1 MELTFT
7 EGYPYSHQ
15 YHIIWCTKY
24 EEKGS
29 EKWSG
34 YDCKALLYSLDGEYR
49 LMILAMEVMPE
60 GEETGEIV
68 RPPRDLERLQACH
81 RGLAEKE
88 ESGT

>member
-1 MELTFT
+1 MDT
-7 EGYPYSHQ
+7 
-15 YHIIWCTKY
+15 
-24 EEKGS
+24 
-29 EKWSG
+29 
-34 YDCKALLYSLDGEYR
+34 DCKALLYSLDGEYR